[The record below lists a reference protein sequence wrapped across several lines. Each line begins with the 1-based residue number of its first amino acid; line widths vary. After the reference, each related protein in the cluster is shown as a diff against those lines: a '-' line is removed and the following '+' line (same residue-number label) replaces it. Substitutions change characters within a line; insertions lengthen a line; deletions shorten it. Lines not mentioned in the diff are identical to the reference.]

1 MTLPALHP
9 HHGLAKKYTDAM
21 RTHGAGAA
29 PHTSKESPFDSA
41 DLDASESVLSKRL
54 AKKKER
60 LKELRREVAELEKEK
75 REAET
80 EVERMRQ
87 RIRRALSAL
96 EGSLLLPDGTD
107 AKDVLRGALDGAEW
121 PGGYKQAAIKAMGQL
136 FKCDSDMGP
145 HAETARMIL
154 KRQFQ
159 TEYTSPNSAIKDVL
173 RGTEVDQD
181 G

>member
-21 RTHGAGAA
+21 RSHVAGAA
-29 PHTSKESPFDSA
+29 PHTSKESPFDA
-41 DLDASESVLSKRL
+41 DDLDPSESVLSKRL

-60 LKELRREVAELEKEK
+60 LKELRREVAELEKGK
-75 REAET
+75 REAEK
-80 EVERMRQ
+80 EVGHMRQ

-96 EGSLLLPDGTD
+96 EGSLLLTDGRD
-107 AKDVLRGALDGAEW
+107 AKDVLRGALDGAEG
-121 PGGYKQAAIKAMGQL
+121 PGGYKEAAIKAMGQL
-136 FKCDSDMGP
+136 FKCGSDMAP

-154 KRQFQ
+154 KRQCQ
-159 TEYTSPNSAIKDVL
+159 TEYTCPNEAIKDVL
-173 RGTEVDQD
+173 RGAEDGQD